1 MIASISG
8 LVKATGT
15 GVLVVDVG
23 GIGLAIHVPNQTA
36 TAQSVG
42 DGVELFTTLVVRE
55 DALTIYGFESPE
67 QLNLFELLR
76 SVGGVGPKTA
86 LAAISKVDSA
96 DIARAISEGESRIF
110 EQVPGIGSK
119 TAKLIVITLSGKID
133 SLPSTSNPA
142 EQQLLSAMQ
151 SLGWQEKIAR
161 PAVQQV
167 LQTQVAAD
175 ESDMQSLIRAV
186 LKILGSAK

>member
-15 GVLVVDVG
+15 GALVVDVG
-23 GIGLAIHVPNQTA
+23 GIGFAIQVPNQTA
-36 TAQSVG
+36 AAQSVG
-42 DGVELFTTLVVRE
+42 QTVELFTTLVVRE
-55 DALTIYGFESPE
+55 DAFTIYGFESPE

-96 DIARAISEGESRIF
+96 DIARAISEGDSTIF
-110 EQVPGIGSK
+110 EQVPGIGAK

-133 SLPSTSNPA
+133 SLPATTKPA

-151 SLGWQEKIAR
+151 SLGWQEKVAL

-167 LQTQVAAD
+167 LQTRSTGD

-186 LKILGSAK
+186 LRMLGSAK

>member
-23 GIGLAIHVPNQTA
+23 GIGFAIHVPNQTA

-96 DIARAISEGESRIF
+96 DIARAISEGESTIF

-167 LQTQVAAD
+167 LQTQVAGD